1 MNSFTDVYCTY
12 DRSRYVYRIWHKW
25 LCLPCNILHL
35 VNVLPLGL
43 LKITSIKKNICIR
56 LRSRMS
62 GLIYFRCFW
71 LWVVFNFLCLWFN
84 LSSVWKAL
92 YWVCYFEYKIFEA
105 KLRQTEKKPI
115 KLAIMATRKQAKE
128 NMCIAIYIYI
138 YYYITIN
145 KNTKINI
152 IFGY

>member
-1 MNSFTDVYCTY
+1 MD
-12 DRSRYVYRIWHKW
+12 
-25 LCLPCNILHL
+25 L
-35 VNVLPLGL
+35 
-43 LKITSIKKNICIR
+43 
-56 LRSRMS
+56 
-62 GLIYFRCFW
+62 
-71 LWVVFNFLCLWFN
+71 
-84 LSSVWKAL
+84 
-92 YWVCYFEYKIFEA
+92 
-105 KLRQTEKKPI
+105 Q